1 MQVWDLGGQ
10 ANMRPSWVQY
20 YKHTD
25 AIIMVIDSTD
35 RARISI
41 VKVQLDAQLLIMA
54 SGGKGSQGL
63 SDIAQ
68 CKWHQLHMR
77 FSCNTQGCR

>member
-1 MQVWDLGGQ
+1 
-10 ANMRPSWVQY
+10 MRPSWVQY

-41 VKVQLDAQLLIMA
+41 VKVCLGADCSRTAQHGRELPV
-54 SGGKGSQGL
+54 L
-63 SDIAQ
+63 SIVSM
-68 CKWHQLHMR
+68 CK
-77 FSCNTQGCR
+77 C

>member
-1 MQVWDLGGQ
+1 
-10 ANMRPSWVQY
+10 MRPSWVQY

-41 VKVQLDAQLLIMA
+41 VKVQLGACLLVMA
-54 SGGKGSQGL
+54 YSGKESQGL
-63 SDIAQ
+63 SDIT
-68 CKWHQLHMR
+68 CCTCTSTLTPKDPREQL
-77 FSCNTQGCR
+77 SLN